1 MRFAYTPQQI
11 RDAEQPLLEAGEPLM
26 ARAAFALYQHVV
38 RALRARVERG
48 GRVVVLVGPGN
59 NGGDALF
66 AAALLA
72 KRPIEVT
79 VVLLGERVHEAGLSA
94 VRSSQA
100 RIVSCSSTEITDDLV
115 ALIRS
120 ADTLVDGLL
129 GIGAVGAPRGNAG
142 ELLRRLAF
150 NKPRASGAHQTGS
163 VAGATSIDRIDESD
177 RPTVIAV
184 DVPSG
189 VNCATGQV
197 EDRNSI
203 LAADLTV
210 TFGALKVGLVAA
222 PGCFYAGTIETVD
235 IGLELL
241 GPTSIAG
248 MGDGAG
254 TDRLV
259 GNENPIRELEAS
271 DFRSDPLLRELVERP
286 APDAHKYTRGVA
298 AVLSGTARFPG
309 AGVLATSAALHSGL
323 GMIRYLGAAAVAERV
338 TAAMP
343 EIVTVPGRVQAWTV
357 GSGYEPGDATRRAVL
372 EVLGQPEAAVID
384 AGAIASLTYEDTTSL
399 HARHILTPHAGELA
413 VLLTRLGTPAS
424 RTDVEDNLLSAART
438 AHELTGATIVAKGPA
453 TVIAGRNGTYIQND
467 GTPRLA
473 TAGSGDVLAGILVA
487 AAARVVA
494 EVEQTSGGDV
504 SANDHIDWAKITA
517 AGVILHGLAG
527 RLAAGE
533 LLGDSGSRPLS
544 ASQVA
549 LAVPGVHAYLAGDR

>member
-26 ARAAFALYQHVV
+26 ARAAFALYQHAV
-38 RALRARVERG
+38 RALRSRAGRG
-48 GRVVVLVGPGN
+48 GHVVVLVGPGN

-115 ALIRS
+115 AFIRS
-120 ADTLVDGLL
+120 ADVIVDGLL

-142 ELLRRLAF
+142 ELLRKLAL
-150 NKPRASGAHQTGS
+150 NIPHTPSG
-163 VAGATSIDRIDESD
+163 D

-197 EDRNSI
+197 EDRHAI

-222 PGCFYAGTIETVD
+222 PGCFYAGTIETID

-241 GPTSIAG
+241 GPTSNAG

-259 GNENPIRELEAS
+259 GNEGSTRELEAS
-271 DFRSDPLLRELVERP
+271 DFRSDPLLRALVERP

-372 EVLGQPEAAVID
+372 QVLGQPEAAVID
-384 AGAIASLTYEDTTSL
+384 AGAIASLTYEDPTSL

-413 VLLTRLGTPAS
+413 VLLTRLGSPTS
-424 RTDVEDNLLSAART
+424 RADVEDNLLSAART

-453 TVIAGRNGTYIQND
+453 TVIVGRDGTYIQND

-494 EVEQTSGGDV
+494 EEEHTSGDDV
-504 SANDHIDWAKITA
+504 SMNDHLDWAKIAA
-517 AGVILHGLAG
+517 AGVMLHGLAG

-533 LLGDSGSRPLS
+533 LLGDSGSRPLT